1 MPESPATNPVTGAVT
16 GRAALREA
24 LLGKPGRAQVVV
36 AVLLFV
42 LGWGAATQVR
52 QNSGDAEFAGL
63 RQSDLI
69 RAFDGLGASTQRAEN
84 EIDRLEQT
92 RDDLRDDTLSRQA
105 ALDLARADQAAF
117 AILAGTV
124 PVHGPGIRITIED
137 PEGKVTAAIVLD
149 MIQELRATGAEAMEI
164 NDRIRI
170 VAQTS
175 FVDTE
180 DGLVVDGE
188 LVEAPYTLDAIGEPG
203 ALTGILD
210 FPQGPVE
217 RVDAAGGS
225 LDSDE
230 LDEVLVESVTSTDQP
245 EFARPDDDR

>member
-1 MPESPATNPVTGAVT
+1 MPENPTPVT

-36 AVLLFV
+36 ALLLFV
-42 LGWGAATQVR
+42 LGWGAATQFR

-69 RAFDGLGASTQRAEN
+69 RAFDGLGSSTQRAQN
-84 EIDRLEQT
+84 EIDRLEET
-92 RDDLRDDTLSRQA
+92 RDDLRNDASSRQA

-124 PVHGPGIRITIED
+124 AVHGSGIRITIDD
-137 PEGKVTAAIVLD
+137 PEGRVTAAVVLD
-149 MIQELRATGAEAMEI
+149 MVQELRATGAEAMEV
-164 NDRIRI
+164 NDRVRI

-180 DGLVVDGE
+180 DGLVIGGE
-188 LVEAPYTLDAIGEPG
+188 LVDAPFTFDVIGEPG
-203 ALTGILD
+203 ALAGILD

-217 RVDAAGGS
+217 RVTDAGGTLGS
-225 LDSDE
+225 EE
-230 LDEVLVESVTSTDQP
+230 LDDVVVESVVVEEQP
-245 EFARPDDDR
+245 EFARPDEDR